1 MPITEAQK
9 KASLNY
15 IKEHYDQICIKV
27 KKGTRERIRDRAANC
42 NKSMNEYISSLIY
55 EDMDGTE
62 SPQYNPEIH
71 MYLKFVRKLLRRESL
86 WTDVGNTLAR
96 CLKDYEITEDDY
108 CTIICASGVD
118 RNKFDSKMRS
128 AGIAVPSTRHT
139 IK

>member
-27 KKGTRERIRDRAANC
+27 KKGTRERIRERAANC

-62 SPQYNPEIH
+62 NPQYDPEIH

-96 CLKDYEITEDDY
+96 CLKDHEITEDDY
-108 CTIICASGVD
+108 RTIICASGVD
-118 RNKFDSKMRS
+118 RNKFDSKMRA
-128 AGIAVPSTRHT
+128 AGIAVPETRHT